1 MFERTVSG
9 IMLTL
14 LLIGM
19 LTLAFGIQPV
29 KSDWTW
35 TETIY
40 IRADGSVDPP
50 TAPISTVDNITY
62 RLTDNIVGDVPD
74 KSNAIVVERDNIVVL
89 MSRIEGCDDSNG
101 NWAEARTFYVTQD
114 TDACIINSPVVQD
127 LGEVNMGSTAPT
139 IVYAGASYGGVY
151 SCFTEGEKIFD
162 DGIWW
167 IEEDRS
173 EPHLGWMEVY
183 VDGEYKGECSRLDF
197 GHKVEGV
204 NSWPTVVAIYA
215 SGYIR
220 LKECRE
226 PDVNFG
232 TSFVLGPAYWEGGIY
247 HHHPQIK
254 EAHINT
260 GGASTS
266 LLSLEIIADMEHLN
280 ITYNIL
286 MSEPTRI
293 AMELDVEQI
302 FEVANPFVL
311 DESRFENYEGFK
323 LVQFSSMYIDDYYH
337 DADRVRYVDETG
349 KLVTVKFQEIGKDR
363 FIFDEPQKLGRNWF
377 ECVHSDDE
385 GWQGNTP
392 NCVILLDDPLLATE
406 CTPQGW
412 IRDTS
417 DPNDDNVGLWIHFD
431 NASLEW
437 NIGDGNSISYRLIA
451 RDNPVCAPNGSWVWV
466 RDTVTGAD
474 GEAVV
479 GTGDAIYIAKGTGF
493 YRYTPADNS
502 WTAVAAPPNPDSGD
516 AFKTGTALTWDF
528 GDYVYALYGA
538 ATVDSRRWFY
548 RYSISGNSWQAL
560 ANTPADQGE
569 GDTITYNGTYIYATI
584 GGEQRPTYFVRY
596 DPFTNSWSGEPANPP
611 AGMGDGASLVWTGGD
626 FLYALRGEFYETSA
640 LYDFWRY
647 SLTDDV
653 WAAMADIPADP
664 HDGGIGGVGDG
675 GSLLYVGRWLSTYT
689 DYIYALSGNQVRE
702 TPDNRTYRYT
712 ISMNS
717 WERLADLPF
726 VVGDY
731 VGCRLGYA
739 DGHIYAWQGTPG
751 TWEGGGD
758 DLAYYV
764 FPAPEPVYVLEISS
778 TIGGT
783 TDPAPGTYTYSAG
796 TEATVTVTPEE
807 NYHVDHWELD
817 GENAGSQNPIAI
829 TMDANHTLHAVFQ
842 EMKYTLTITT
852 TSGGTTD
859 PTPGEY
865 IYSAGTQVPV
875 SAIPDTNNL
884 FDHWKLDGENAGTT
898 SPIEVLMNSNHTLH
912 ATFRLLTYNL
922 TIWTTTGGTT
932 DLEPGTY
939 TYVNGTYA
947 SVTAIPDTHFLLDY
961 WLLDGDPAGSDNPT
975 SVLMTD
981 SHTLQPIFLLCNYT
995 LTITATAGGITDL
1008 PPGTYTYV
1016 ANSNISVTAIP
1027 DINYILDYWLLDGEE
1042 RAENPITVTMDANH
1056 TLEAVFADDIPPEIS
1071 LPIQEPPENITA
1083 YQNVSV
1089 TVNVT
1094 DLGTGVYNVTL
1105 WYSINNGTTWT
1116 PLNMT
1121 EISTNKYQATIPG
1134 YENCTS
1140 VTYKIA
1146 AYDNNGNSA
1155 INDKYGYYFDYH
1167 VIPESPSL
1175 IVLSLLMI
1183 ATLLAVI
1190 IYRRRTKTVT
1200 F

>member
-1 MFERTVSG
+1 MKKIFLLGFV
-9 IMLTL
+9 LVL
-14 LLIGM
+14 LLPVVVVGFIRPAVAEGIIHFRSDGCVES
-19 LTLAFGIQPV
+19 TTHITTDDNVTYAF
-29 KSDWTW
+29 
-35 TETIY
+35 
-40 IRADGSVDPP
+40 
-50 TAPISTVDNITY
+50 
-62 RLTDNIVGDVPD
+62 TDNIDEY
-74 KSNAIVVERDNIVVL
+74 IVVERNNIVVL
-89 MSRIEGCDDSNG
+89 MSRIEGCDDLNG

-114 TDACIINSPVVQD
+114 TEACIINSPVVQD
-127 LGEVNMGSTAPT
+127 LGEVNVGSTAPT
-139 IVYAGASYGGVY
+139 IVYAGASYGGAY

-197 GHKVEGV
+197 GHKVEGA
-204 NSWPTVVAIYA
+204 NSWPTVAAIYA

-247 HHHPQIK
+247 HHHPQIR
-254 EAHINT
+254 EAYINT

-266 LLSLEIIADMEHLN
+266 PLSLEIIAEMEHLN

-286 MSEPTRI
+286 MSEPIREV
-293 AMELDVEQI
+293 MELDVEQI

-311 DESRFENYEGFK
+311 DESRFENHEGFK

-337 DADRVRYVDETG
+337 DSDRIKYVDETG
-349 KLVTVKFQEIGKDR
+349 KPVTVKFQEIGKDR
-363 FIFDEPQKLGRNWF
+363 FIFDDPQKLGRNWF
-377 ECVHSDDE
+377 GCVHSDDE

-392 NCVILLDDPLLATE
+392 NCMILLDDPLLATE

-437 NIGDGNSISYRLIA
+437 SIGDGNSISYRLIA
-451 RDNPVCAPNGSWVWV
+451 RDNPMCAPNGSWVWI
-466 RDTVTGAD
+466 RDTVTGAW

-479 GTGDAIYIAKGTGF
+479 GTGDAIYVARKTSF
-493 YRYTPADNS
+493 YGYTPADNS
-502 WTAVAAPPNPDSGD
+502 WTALAAPPNPDSGD
-516 AFKTGTALTWDF
+516 AFKTGTALAWDF
-528 GDYVYALYGA
+528 SDYIYALYGA

-548 RYSISGNSWQAL
+548 RYSISANSWQAL

-569 GDTITYNGTYIYATI
+569 GDAIIYNGTYIYATI

-596 DPFTNSWSGEPANPP
+596 DPSTNSWSDEPADPP
-611 AGMGDGASLVWTGGD
+611 AGMGDGASLVWTGGE
-626 FLYALRGEFYETSA
+626 FLYALRGEFEETTA

-647 SLTDDV
+647 SLTADV

-664 HDGGIGGVGDG
+664 RDSGIGGVGDG
-675 GSLLYVGRWLSTYT
+675 GSLLYVGRWLSTYS
-689 DYIYALSGNQVRE
+689 DYIYALSGNQVNEVR
-702 TPDNRTYRYT
+702 DNRTYRYT

-726 VVGDY
+726 EVGYY

-739 DGHIYAWQGTPG
+739 DGHIYAWQGAPS

-758 DLAYYV
+758 DVAYYV
-764 FPAPEPVYVLEISS
+764 FPAPEPVCILEISS

-783 TDPAPGTYTYSAG
+783 TDPAPGTYTYPVG
-796 TEATVTVTPEE
+796 TEATVVATPEE
-807 NYHVDHWELD
+807 DYHFDCWELD
-817 GENAGSQNPIAI
+817 GENVGSQNPIAI

-852 TSGGTTD
+852 TSGGTSD
-859 PTPGEY
+859 PSPGEY
-865 IYSAGTQVPV
+865 NYSAGTQVPV
-875 SAIPDTNNL
+875 SAIPDANNL
-884 FDHWKLDGENAGTT
+884 FDHWKLDGENAGTA
-898 SPIEVLMNSNHTLH
+898 SLIEVLINSNHMLH
-912 ATFRLLTYNL
+912 ANFRSLTYNL
-922 TIWTTTGGTT
+922 TISTTTGGTT
-932 DLEPGTY
+932 GPEPGNY
-939 TYVNGTYA
+939 TYVNGTVVL
-947 SVTAIPDTHFLLDY
+947 VTAIPD
-961 WLLDGDPAGSDNPT
+961 A
-975 SVLMTD
+975 
-981 SHTLQPIFLLCNYT
+981 NYVF
-995 LTITATAGGITDL
+995 DH
-1008 PPGTYTYV
+1008 
-1016 ANSNISVTAIP
+1016 
-1027 DINYILDYWLLDGEE
+1027 WELDGEKRIE
-1042 RAENPITVTMDANH
+1042 TPMSIVMDMNH
-1056 TLEAVFADDIPPEIS
+1056 TLIPYFVYDIPPEIGD
-1071 LPIQEPPENITA
+1071 PTQEPPRETVTA
-1083 YQNVSV
+1083 YQNVTV

-1140 VTYKIA
+1140 ITYKIA

-1190 IYRRRTKTVT
+1190 TYRRRTKTVT
-1200 F
+1200 FQDN